1 MRSEIPAEVP
11 AHHPPVVPRQLPS
24 SRLLPQSCVA
34 QGPGKQTLAF
44 WSWACALRRAPGAPL
59 RAPAVSLR
67 CCLGRPA
74 SPPPWRPVHLTSGP
88 TSTGLPTAVTLTLPG
103 PPTQTVQP
111 LLLGQHTASRW
122 ASGDG
127 TRAGSCPVAVRL
139 ARAHLACRSVS
150 PVTNR
155 VTPSAFRGC
164 LRLAHSKTS
173 VGVSL
178 LMLTV
183 SLHGDSPS
191 PTRLLPWC
199 TGRPG
204 PHSQGPTLLPYPQTL
219 SRTEVPPV
227 ARAAPLPRTLSIPP
241 RPRDRCLEIRA

>member
-1 MRSEIPAEVP
+1 MRSEIPAEVS

-24 SRLLPQSCVA
+24 SRLLTQRLRGPGTREADACFLVLGLCPPQS
-34 QGPGKQTLAF
+34 PGRPSPGSSSQSPPL
-44 WSWACALRRAPGAPL
+44 PGAPGLASSLEARALDL
-59 RAPAVSLR
+59 RSDVH
-67 CCLGRPA
+67 RP
-74 SPPPWRPVHLTSGP
+74 PD
-88 TSTGLPTAVTLTLPG
+88 VTLTLPG

-139 ARAHLACRSVS
+139 ARAHLACPSVS
-150 PVTNR
+150 PVTNG
-155 VTPSAFRGC
+155 VTPSAFHGC

-191 PTRLLPWC
+191 PTHLLPWC
-199 TGRPG
+199 MGRPG

-227 ARAAPLPRTLSIPP
+227 AWAAPLPRALSIPP
-241 RPRDRCLEIRA
+241 SPP